1 MENFVSKAWSEAI
14 INNKKRTREKHKN
27 KNEKFIS
34 ILTKA
39 VFNLFVVSLTNCVL
53 STYESFHGFFQI
65 KVTSPHAGN
74 R

>member
-1 MENFVSKAWSEAI
+1 MENVVSIAWSEAI
-14 INNKKRTREKHKN
+14 INNKKRTRKKHIN
-27 KNEKFIS
+27 KNEKFLS

-39 VFNLFVVSLTNCVL
+39 VFNLFFASLTNCVL
-53 STYESFHGFFQI
+53 STYESFHGFFQT